1 MTRLTAEQVAQFN
14 DQGFL
19 VVKNLLDPEKDID
32 PIIAEYHGVLS
43 DLAKSLYSK
52 GEITSCYDDLS
63 FSQKLIKIQQE
74 TGKVFVQ
81 NFDFSLPQYGIKF
94 DTPIWLGKAVFDIL
108 RNERLLDAIE
118 CLVGPE
124 IYCNPVHHVRLKMPE
139 RAIPDHLK
147 NSVKLSTTP
156 WHQDAGVVLP
166 EADDTGLVTVWFPLW
181 DAPMSAGP
189 LKVVPRSHR
198 EGMVSHC
205 PSSKGGVE
213 IPEKLIDEQRIQ
225 PLPLQRG
232 DILIMH
238 RLMCHASLP
247 NYSENIRWSFDL
259 RYHPV
264 GQPTGRP
271 EFPGFVARSAKN
283 PDGELHDADAWA
295 NRWLAAR
302 ERLARQEDKAF
313 NRWDANAEV
322 CA

>member
-1 MTRLTAEQVAQFN
+1 MGALTSDQVAQFN

-19 VVKNLLDPEKDID
+19 VVKGLLDPAEDID
-32 PIIAEYHGVLS
+32 PIIKEYYGILD
-43 DLAKSLYSK
+43 DLVETLFAR
-52 GEITSCYDDLS
+52 GEISSRYEDLT
-63 FSQKLIKIQQE
+63 FSQKLIRIQQE

-81 NFDFSLPQYGIKF
+81 NFDFSLPQYGIRF
-94 DTPIWLGKAVFDIL
+94 DTPIWLGKAVFDVL
-108 RNERLLDAIE
+108 RNARLLDAVESI
-118 CLVGPE
+118 VGPE

-139 RAIPDHLK
+139 RDIPDHLK

-166 EADDTGLVTVWFPLW
+166 EADDTSLITVWFPLW
-181 DAPMSAGP
+181 DAPMAAGP

-205 PSSKGGVE
+205 PSKKGGVE
-213 IPEKLIDEQRIQ
+213 IPDRLIDERRIL

-232 DILIMH
+232 DALFMH
-238 RLMCHASLP
+238 RLMCHSSLP
-247 NYSENIRWSFDL
+247 NDSENIRWSFDL

-271 EFPGFVARSAKN
+271 EFPGFVARSRAA
-283 PDGELHDADAWA
+283 PETELRDANAWA
-295 NRWLAAR
+295 DSWLKAR
-302 ERLARQEDKAF
+302 ERLARDEDKAF
-313 NRWDANAEV
+313 NRWDASAEA